1 MSQSQARS
9 APAVRKQNI
18 LDRNLNKS
26 KTNEVSLSA
35 FSFLFSEM
43 FQYAQKRANG
53 IQDLEKRLSDFGYRV
68 GIRMLELTVF
78 RERNSRRDTRVLN
91 VLSFIHTT
99 VWKTL
104 FGKPADSLEK
114 GTENDDECKGVWEWV
129 PFFSSFAMV
138 SLERSSGE
146 KVMLIM
152 SGPTSDMISDNEPN
166 ISKFISVPKDL
177 SQLSAGA
184 FTAGIVEA
192 ILDGCQFPSRVT
204 AHATGNEQFPVRT
217 TLLIKFDKSVIQRE
231 RSFETR

>member
-9 APAVRKQNI
+9 TPSARKANI
-18 LDRNLNKS
+18 LDRNLNKT
-26 KTNEVSLSA
+26 KNTEVSLSA

-91 VLSFIHTT
+91 VLSFIHSTI
-99 VWKTL
+99 WKSL

-114 GTENDDECKGVWEWV
+114 GTENDDEY
-129 PFFSSFAMV
+129 
-138 SLERSSGE
+138 
-146 KVMLIM
+146 
-152 SGPTSDMISDNEPN
+152 MISDNEPN
-166 ISKFISVPKDL
+166 ISKFISVPKEL

-192 ILDGCQFPSRVT
+192 ILDGSQFPARVT
-204 AHATGNEQFPVRT
+204 AHATGNDQFPVRT
-217 TLLIKFDKSVIQRE
+217 TLLIKFDKSGK
-231 RSFETR
+231 